1 MRLRHLLRRNR
12 HVFAFLKPSSQAADI
27 AALTSLPLQ
36 EPFDPKNHNHECVR
50 RGQGGSDSRYRQ
62 DSRDSIKP
70 EDAALD

>member
-1 MRLRHLLRRNR
+1 MRFRYLLWSQLAR
-12 HVFAFLKPSSQAADI
+12 FAFLKPSSQAADI